1 MNCVHRER
9 SSGAVPRA
17 FFAQERVYGVP
28 SCNYIPSLI
37 LHRLRIKEMFIAMVV
52 DDVPGKHADND
63 EKIKCREKQKTD
75 GDPKIPG
82 VHEQVARVETQRCER
97 GSREGC
103 AAVKVHRL

>member
-1 MNCVHRER
+1 M
-9 SSGAVPRA
+9 GPRNEVMVEYA
-17 FFAQERVYGVP
+17 PSP
-28 SCNYIPSLI
+28 SCRRAALSK
-37 LHRLRIKEMFIAMVV
+37 LHRLIIYPTGCAEMQEMFIAMVV

-63 EKIKCREKQKTD
+63 EKIKCREEQKTD

-82 VHEQVARVETQRCER
+82 VHEQVARVETQRCEG